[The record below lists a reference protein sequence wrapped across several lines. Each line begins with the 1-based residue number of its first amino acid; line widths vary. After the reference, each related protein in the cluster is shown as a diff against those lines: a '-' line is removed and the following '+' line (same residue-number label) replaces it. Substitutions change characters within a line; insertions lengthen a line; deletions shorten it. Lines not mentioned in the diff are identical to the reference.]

1 MQYLI
6 GAVIGIAICYGFTLL
21 YDYIEYIRMGI
32 WLEEKGIDIE
42 DESSQRRMEQ
52 FMVMYKLSKMPSVEI
67 ELVQHK
73 SEESKDGE

>member
-6 GAVIGIAICYGFTLL
+6 GAVIGIAICYGFTLI

-42 DESSQRRMEQ
+42 DESSQRRVDQ
-52 FMVMYKLSKMPSVEI
+52 YMVMYKLSKLASVEI
-67 ELVQHK
+67 DLIQHK
-73 SEESKDGE
+73 EGSKDGE

>member
-6 GAVIGIAICYGFTLL
+6 GVVIGIAICYGFTLL

-42 DESSQRRMEQ
+42 DESSQRRVDQYM
-52 FMVMYKLSKMPSVEI
+52 MMYKLSKLASVEI
-67 ELVQHK
+67 DLIQHK
-73 SEESKDGE
+73 EESKDGE

>member
-1 MQYLI
+1 
-6 GAVIGIAICYGFTLL
+6 
-21 YDYIEYIRMGI
+21 MGI